1 MVYLHLD
8 EQERTI
14 LLELLDSCV
23 SDLRQEIAGT
33 DNFNYKDMLK
43 QRKNVLI
50 KLQQALQS
58 DKQTQSMT

>member
-43 QRKNVLI
+43 QRKNVLF